1 MSKIKGVKQAISNL
15 TKISKEVTGKISKDT
30 MFDLGSKVLEL
41 SMAEVP
47 LDEGTLLRSASVQ
60 EVGSKTYA
68 GYNMEY
74 AARLHYHPEYR
85 FQNGRKAFYL
95 TDPIK
100 NNSSNL
106 IAFAQQQFI
115 KRLNKVL

>member
-1 MSKIKGVKQAISNL
+1 MSKIKGVKQAIANL
-15 TKISKEVTGKISKDT
+15 AKISKEVKSDITKGT

-47 LDEGTLLRSASVQ
+47 LDEGTLLRSGTVQ
-60 EVGSKTYA
+60 EIGNKTYV

-95 TDPIK
+95 TDPVK

-106 IAFAQQQFI
+106 VAFAQQRFI
-115 KRLNKVL
+115 IRLNKVL